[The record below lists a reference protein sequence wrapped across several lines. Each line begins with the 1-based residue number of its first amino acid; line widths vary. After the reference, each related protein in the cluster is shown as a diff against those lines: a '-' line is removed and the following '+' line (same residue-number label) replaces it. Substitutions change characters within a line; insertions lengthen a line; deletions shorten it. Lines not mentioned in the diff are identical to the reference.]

1 MKLLLING
9 FILLICVTDFVLSA
23 ETFVTK
29 KWAVKPHHA
38 AYKKGNV
45 AFQSNKGAD
54 GEATADRASLQSNIN
69 VEGKGDF
76 NAKRDGK
83 SEKVVAKNAKGI
95 TAQGDQSQKAKGVRT
110 GDAGKHHGN
119 LKNSKSG
126 NDQNWNMDV
135 NTGGHKMDT
144 VMHGNK
150 DSFDAKGSKGNT
162 YNVDPASQ
170 TKETGKGV
178 ITRNGEKYSY
188 SESRTAKGDVNAQ
201 MNNIGKP
208 GSPASGRKTYTCQGQ
223 KGVGISNCVDEKG
236 MKVGEVVE
244 QPDGT
249 VIVKKT
255 IAKGVDVPVYKGTAR
270 KQADGKSV
278 VTVNDGLFQAQAG
291 NYKERDC
298 MSDFGKSGQS
308 KVKMEKPLTMQYS
321 SESKDGRRMYQ
332 FPDCF
337 TIGGKLT
344 LPAGVDANRI
354 AVQFDCSILPAGK
367 LKCVD
372 PGSCSKDCYYCN
384 LCNNSRKADFVGN
397 SNLQNACNA
406 KGGGAVQISATIC
419 PPPEQ
424 FNKAICSGTTKADP
438 TYWKRKGDVQ
448 CRVIFYERPEDEAA
462 LRTKYYT
469 TVNDNSFLKAALK
482 AQFAIDNK
490 AFINANNPTDFD
502 LCEFYIKKNAKVK
515 EDVIGCV
522 EGTTNY
528 TMSGQKVRT
537 DFLLEAGS
545 LAAAPKSLF
554 DTKKCPG
561 VDQINQQ
568 QAEADK
574 AAAKKSAPAG
584 SNPWSSFFRGRREA
598 FERKNF

>member
-1 MKLLLING
+1 MKLFLING
-9 FILLICVTDFVLSA
+9 FILLICVTELIYA
-23 ETFVTK
+23 QTFTTK

-38 AYKKGNV
+38 AYKKGDV
-45 AFQSNKGAD
+45 AFQSNKGMD
-54 GEATADRASLQSNIN
+54 GEATADKASLQSNIN

-76 NAKRDGK
+76 NAKRNGK
-83 SEKVVAKNAKGI
+83 AETVVAKNPKGKV
-95 TAQGDQSQKAKGVRT
+95 AQGDQTQKSKGLRT
-110 GDAGKHHGN
+110 GDAGKYHGN

-135 NTGGHKMDT
+135 NTGQKMDT

-150 DSFDAKGSKGNT
+150 DSFDAKGSKGNK
-162 YNVDPASQ
+162 YNVDPAAQ
-170 TKETGKGV
+170 DKTKGSGV
-178 ITRNGEKYSY
+178 ITRNGEKYNY
-188 SESRTAKGDVNAQ
+188 QESRSAKNDVNVK
-201 MNNIGKP
+201 MDNIGKP
-208 GSPASGRKTYTCQGQ
+208 GTPASQRKTYTCQGQ
-223 KGVGISNCVDEKG
+223 KGAGVSNCVDEKG
-236 MKVGEVVE
+236 KKVGEVVE
-244 QPDGT
+244 QADGT
-249 VIVKKT
+249 VIVKKS
-255 IAKGVDVPVYKGTAR
+255 IAPGVDVPVYKGQAR
-270 KQADGKSV
+270 KTADGKSV

-298 MSDFGKSGQS
+298 MADYGKSGTS
-308 KVKMEKPLTMQYS
+308 KVKIEKPLTMKYN
-321 SESKDGRRMYQ
+321 SESTDGRRMYQ

-344 LPAGVDANRI
+344 LPPGVDANKL

-372 PGSCSKDCYYCN
+372 PGACSKDCYYCN
-384 LCNNSRKADFVGN
+384 LCNNSRKADVIGN
-397 SNLQNACNA
+397 ANLQNACNA

-448 CRVIFYERPEDEAA
+448 CRVIITERADTEAA
-462 LRTKYYT
+462 LKAKYYT
-469 TVNDNSFLKAALK
+469 TVNDNSILKTGLKIQYTAA
-482 AQFAIDNK
+482 NK
-490 AFINANNPTDFD
+490 QFINANAPTDFD
-502 LCEFYIKKNAKVK
+502 LAEFYIKQNSK
-515 EDVIGCV
+515 EEVVGCV

-554 DTKKCPG
+554 DTKKCPA

-574 AAAKKSAPAG
+574 AEAKKNAPAG

-598 FERKNF
+598 VDERENI